1 MYLPKGKKVQV
12 KGTYTRAIEPLT
24 GREITIS
31 KCNEYT
37 EVILPEIEGFMMV
50 VLFE

>member
-1 MYLPKGKKVQV
+1 MQV

-24 GREITIS
+24 GKEITIRKS
-31 KCNEYT
+31 NEYT
-37 EVILPEIEGFMMV
+37 EVTLPEIEGFMMV